1 MESKSY
7 PAFGY
12 VVVKNK
18 FTAGE
23 TFTAEPVF
31 NNEFTVGIEF
41 PYIWMYTKNGD
52 TFLNQVTQ
60 EEVVYSVGDCT
71 TTKPIPYGAWR
82 SLLPTDMEMIC
93 ISGFVNSN
101 RTPPLPI
108 VNIFKLSKDAS
119 TTILNNTKLFLAD
132 GTLNIAGTDYASVK
146 QIHFK
151 TGDKVVTAK
160 EDCYGLIFL

>member
-12 VVVKNK
+12 VAVKNK

-23 TFTAEPVF
+23 IFTAEPVF

-60 EEVVYSVGDCT
+60 EEIVYTVGDCT

-82 SLLPTDMEMIC
+82 SLLPSDMEMIC
-93 ISGFVNSN
+93 ISGFANSN
-101 RTPPLPI
+101 RTPPVPN
-108 VNIFKLSKDAS
+108 VNVFKLSKNESA
-119 TTILNNTKLFLAD
+119 TILDNTKLFLAE
-132 GTLNIAGTDYASVK
+132 GVLNIAGTDYVGVK
-146 QIHFK
+146 QIRFI